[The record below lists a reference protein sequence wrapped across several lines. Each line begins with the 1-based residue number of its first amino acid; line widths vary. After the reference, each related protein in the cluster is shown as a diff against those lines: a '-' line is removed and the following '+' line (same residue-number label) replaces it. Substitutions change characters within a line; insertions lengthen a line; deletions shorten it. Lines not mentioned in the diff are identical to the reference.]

1 MVEQSGEMLLMLS
14 PRASPNRS
22 PDEARSANSTRYF
35 CSSVFST
42 MAVTTSPVNDGRRC
56 FCGLTT
62 GISIY
67 SWSHSTLKTR
77 WCVGSHSTRW
87 VVPLLCA
94 FLRSALSRGALP
106 PAPPGVYFPPPM
118 QGAVG
123 EVLGDTLPSPPQGGG
138 HTVPGTRAP
147 HSSPPHLPFP

>member
-94 FLRSALSRGALP
+94 FLRSALSRGALALAP
-106 PAPPGVYFPPPM
+106 PRTYLPAPVEV
-118 QGAVG
+118 VG
-123 EVLGDTLPSPPQGGG
+123 GNGTG
-138 HTVPGTRAP
+138 HDRPY
-147 HSSPPHLPFP
+147 